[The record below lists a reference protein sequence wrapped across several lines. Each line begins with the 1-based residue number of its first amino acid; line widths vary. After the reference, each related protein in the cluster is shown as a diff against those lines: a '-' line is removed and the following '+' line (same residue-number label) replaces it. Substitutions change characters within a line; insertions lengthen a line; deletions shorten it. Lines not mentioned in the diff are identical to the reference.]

1 MITLITLLILIQ
13 AYKKQTKKSPKN
25 IDIYYIGYIEIKN
38 ISEYENIHSVNPLHL
53 MVSEVDGYTEEQ
65 NGNKYLVF
73 AFTDRDKEVLAK
85 QIELWDGI
93 KNLTECNSI
102 EKINGKT
109 GKYGKDF
116 KKIKFNSDD
125 SHMAQ

>member
-1 MITLITLLILIQ
+1 
-13 AYKKQTKKSPKN
+13 
-25 IDIYYIGYIEIKN
+25 
-38 ISEYENIHSVNPLHL
+38 

-73 AFTDRDKEVLAK
+73 ASTDSDKEVLTK

-109 GKYGKDF
+109 GKDGKGF

-125 SHMAQ
+125 NHMAQ

>member
-1 MITLITLLILIQ
+1 
-13 AYKKQTKKSPKN
+13 
-25 IDIYYIGYIEIKN
+25 
-38 ISEYENIHSVNPLHL
+38 

-73 AFTDRDKEVLAK
+73 ASTDRDKEVLTK

-109 GKYGKDF
+109 GKDGKDF

-125 SHMAQ
+125 NHMAQ